1 MGLDEIKS
9 YQDGRYLCAPE
20 ACSTLFGFETNRKS
34 HRVQRLPIH
43 LNDQQNTVFE
53 EDFVQQAVDRGARST
68 ELLAFFD
75 LNNGVEIDA
84 AGQQLAQTLL
94 YQDIP
99 KYFKFQKGKWNQR
112 KRPAPE
118 EVKTAFTTSKPVIGR
133 MHGAPMKDAELY
145 SLRSLLLHVKGP
157 RSYEHLRTV
166 NVRTTLDD
174 GTIQEEQKVCETF
187 MEAAILLGLRHADD
201 EWDRAL
207 TAGRVH
213 QMPAA
218 LRSLFASIL
227 IFCDPLNPDKLWNK
241 HRKYFW
247 DERTWSTHE
256 EENTFRAYHSVQATV
271 QRTNS
276 TFTLADTFRIPVPP
290 GNFQAYEE
298 QEQQAFDAQQGTEM
312 LANLRP
318 LQRQYYD
325 KIMASVESTDLEGP
339 RCFFL
344 DGPGGSGKSYLYNT
358 LTHNLR
364 AQGKSVL
371 SVASTGIAATLIGGL
386 TAHKGFGIPVPCH
399 ENSTSHIRLNSQEA
413 RRLKEASILIWDES
427 TMAHK
432 DMLMCL
438 DRLLRDLMKEDEI
451 PFGGKCLVLG
461 GDFRQCLPVIPHGTS
476 AQQASACLKACRLW
490 HHVEQLS
497 LIENI
502 RAEGDPEFAPWLLR
516 IGDGLDGVTVD
527 LDHHGIGLTYSQEE
541 LIDDT
546 FGTEIN
552 ELTLMHLRKTVIL
565 APTNRTTLEL
575 NDLML
580 NRIPGDSTHRFSIDT
595 PIDNDEYPDML
606 PAELLHTLHPPG
618 MPPHDLHLKQNGV
631 YMLLRNM
638 NIKLGLCNGARFV
651 LLDCSSPFL
660 LKCQLIPVTPLGPD
674 EEPTIFYLPRINST
688 PTDQFPFQFQR
699 KQFPILPAFA
709 MTINKSQGGTF
720 DKVGIDLSVAVFSHG
735 QLYVA
740 LSRVRSFHALRILLP
755 TGATS
760 TRNSVYREILA
771 GAPRPADPPPPRP
784 PSQHPDGHYHHEEDS
799 EPEDAL
805 DAGDNDPI
813 LESEESDE
821 EHAPPAEAEAEHEE
835 PADTDPEEPAD
846 DAHLPPPS
854 PPPPPA
860 PPIVI
865 EMDIWTVINSM
876 SFEQRMT
883 FLTASL
889 EQQQAMAQG
898 YQDARPPPPIAAPAR
913 RPRPRPTRRNPPR
926 AARHDDPSESD

>member
-53 EDFVQQAVDRGARST
+53 EGFVQQAVDRGARST

-75 LNNGVEIDA
+75 LNNGVDIDA
-84 AGQQLAQTLL
+84 TGQQLAQTLL

-99 KYFKFQKGKWNQR
+99 KHFKFQKGKWNQR

-227 IFCDPLNPDKLWNK
+227 IFCDPLDPDKLWNK
-241 HRKYFW
+241 HRKFFW

-256 EENTFRAYHSVQATV
+256 EENTFRAYHNVQATV

-276 TFTLADTFRIPVPP
+276 TFTLAANFRIPVPP

-298 QEQQAFDAQQGTEM
+298 QEQQAFDAQQGIEM

-325 KIMASVESTDLEGP
+325 KIMASVESTDLQGP

-432 DMLMCL
+432 DMLICL
-438 DRLLRDLMKEDEI
+438 DRLLRDLMEEDDI

-502 RAEGDPEFAPWLLR
+502 RAESDPDFAPWLLR
-516 IGDGLDGVTVD
+516 IGDGLDGATVD

-595 PIDNDEYPDML
+595 PVDNEEYPDML

-618 MPPHDLHLKQNGV
+618 MPPHDLHLKKDGV

-638 NIKLGLCNGARFV
+638 NIKLGLCNGTRFV

-784 PSQHPDGHYHHEEDS
+784 PSHHPDGHYHHEEDS

-805 DAGDNDPI
+805 DAGDNDPT

-835 PADTDPEEPAD
+835 PAAAEGPATDLTPPA
-846 DAHLPPPS
+846 

-865 EMDIWTVINSM
+865 MMDFWSVIDSM
-876 SFEQRMT
+876 SPEQRMA
-883 FLTASL
+883 FLTTSL
-889 EQQQAMAQG
+889 EEQNAMVHES
-898 YQDARPPPPIAAPAR
+898 QDPGPPPPITPIR
-913 RPRPRPTRRNPPR
+913 RPQPTRRNPPR
-926 AARHDDPSESD
+926 AARHDDPSDD